1 MVFANFFERTCDVQ
15 LKISD
20 NSLFAILLR
29 SHWWISFAAAAAVLL
44 LAKLVVPDAYFIMA
58 ASLAL
63 PFAAI
68 GFAVLWKQL
77 KLPSTARVS
86 ATVEAANAMSWK
98 EFSALVEESF
108 QREGYTVT
116 RLNGTADFKLVKMGK
131 RTLVACK
138 RWKAANQGLEPLR
151 ELAARRE
158 AEDAYDAFYVALNG
172 VTDNAR
178 DFAAKH
184 RIRLIEGQALAA
196 LLRLPRRGKTDTAA

>member
-1 MVFANFFERTCDVQ
+1 MQ
-15 LKISD
+15 LKVSE

-29 SHWWISFAAAAAVLL
+29 SHCWISFATAAAVLL
-44 LAKLVVPDAYFIMA
+44 LAKLLVPEAYFIMA

-68 GFAVLWKQL
+68 GAMVLWRQL
-77 KLPSTARVS
+77 KLPSAARVA
-86 ATVEAANAMSWK
+86 ATVEAVNALSWK
-98 EFSALVEESF
+98 EFSVLVEESF

-116 RLNGTADFKLVKMGK
+116 RLNGAADFKIVKAGK

-138 RWKAANQGLEPLR
+138 RWKAANLGLEPLR

-158 AEDAYDAFYVALNG
+158 EEDAYDALYVALNG

-196 LLRLPRRGKTDTAA
+196 LLRLPRRGRTGTAV